1 MIFSL
6 MTPDEYAFWLNRSMT
21 EYADDKMK
29 ANGYSRE
36 EAQEISEKSFND
48 LLPKGLETPNNFLF
62 TLKSD
67 SAQNLGFLWF
77 AVKGPKGNQKA
88 FIYDFVI
95 EEQFRNKGFGR
106 RALELLDL
114 EAKKLGL
121 KEIGLHVF
129 EFNKTAIHLYESQG
143 YQTTDRVMS
152 KSI

>member
-1 MIFSL
+1 MNFSL
-6 MTPDEYAFWLNRSMT
+6 MTPGEYAFWINRAKT
-21 EYADDKMK
+21 EYAEDKMK

-36 EAQEISEKSFND
+36 EAQEISEKSFKE
-48 LLPKGLETPNNFLF
+48 LLPHGLESPNNFLF
-62 TLKSD
+62 TLKNEE
-67 SAQNLGFLWF
+67 ALNVGFLWF
-77 AVKGPKGNQKA
+77 AVKGTMGNQKA
-88 FIYDFVI
+88 FIYDIVV
-95 EEQFRNKGFGR
+95 EEQFRNKGYGR

-129 EFNKTAIHLYESQG
+129 EFNKTAIHLYESHG